1 MHYNNVDIPS
11 ETRVGDFTSKP
22 SELILAS
29 WRDRFFAW
37 LIDFIIVT
45 IGIEILFYA
54 ATFPLWFDSNPDK
67 WYRGGLSVGFVVRS
81 LIFLAYWTY
90 FESTSGQSLGKRIF
104 HLKTVGITGQTV
116 NIRDALLESFGKSFL
131 LPIDLI
137 LGWIFTND
145 KRQRI
150 FNRVSNTLVIKLGSY
165 AEGYSSSNVRY
176 KKDS

>member
-1 MHYNNVDIPS
+1 MHSNNMDIPP

-22 SELILAS
+22 SELSLAS
-29 WRDRFFAW
+29 WSERFFAW
-37 LIDFIIVT
+37 LIDFIIVS

-54 ATFPLWFDSNPDK
+54 ATFPLWFDNNPER
-67 WYRGGLSVGFVVRS
+67 WFRSGASIGFALRS

-104 HLKTVGITGQTV
+104 HLKTVGISGQTV
-116 NIRDALLESFGKSFL
+116 NVRDALLESFGKSFL
-131 LPIDLI
+131 LPVDLI

-150 FNRVSNTLVIKLGSY
+150 FNRVSNTIVIKLRSHS
-165 AEGYSSSNVRY
+165 EENSSNGRY
-176 KKDS
+176 RKD

>member
-1 MHYNNVDIPS
+1 MLYNNVDIPS

-54 ATFPLWFDSNPDK
+54 ATFPLWFDSNPDR

-116 NIRDALLESFGKSFL
+116 NIKDALLESFGKSFL

-150 FNRVSNTLVIKLGSY
+150 FNRVSNTIVVKLGSY
-165 AEGYSSSNVRY
+165 AEENSSSNVRY

>member
-1 MHYNNVDIPS
+1 MHYNNVDIIS

-54 ATFPLWFDSNPDK
+54 ATLPLWFDSNPDR

-150 FNRVSNTLVIKLGSY
+150 FNRVSNTIVVKLGSY
-165 AEGYSSSNVRY
+165 AEENSSSNVRY

>member
-1 MHYNNVDIPS
+1 MDIPP

-22 SELILAS
+22 SELNLARWS
-29 WRDRFFAW
+29 DRIAAW
-37 LIDFIIVT
+37 LIDFIMVT

-54 ATFPLWFDSNPDK
+54 ATFPLWFDNNPDR
-67 WYRGGLSVGFVVRS
+67 WFRGGASGYLVRS

-90 FESTSGQSLGKRIF
+90 FESTNGQSIGKRILR
-104 HLKTVGITGQTV
+104 LKTVCISGQTV
-116 NIRDALLESFGKSFL
+116 NVRDALVESFGKSFL

-150 FNRVSNTLVIKLGSY
+150 FNKASNTIVIKLKSY
-165 AEGYSSSNVRY
+165 TKENSFMRY
-176 KKDS
+176 TKD

>member
-11 ETRVGDFTSKP
+11 ETRVGDFTPKP
-22 SELILAS
+22 GELILAS

-54 ATFPLWFDSNPDK
+54 ATFPLWFDSNPDR
-67 WYRGGLSVGFVVRS
+67 WNRGGLSVGFVVRS

-116 NIRDALLESFGKSFL
+116 NIRDVLLESFGKSFL

-150 FNRVSNTLVIKLGSY
+150 FNRVSNTIVVKLGSY
-165 AEGYSSSNVRY
+165 AEENSSSAVRY

>member
-11 ETRVGDFTSKP
+11 ETRGGDFTSKP

-54 ATFPLWFDSNPDK
+54 ATFPLWFDSNPDR

-90 FESTSGQSLGKRIF
+90 FESTNGQSIGKRIF
-104 HLKTVGITGQTV
+104 HLKTVGIAGQTL

-145 KRQRI
+145 RRQRI
-150 FNRVSNTLVIKLGSY
+150 FNRVSNTIVVKLGSY
-165 AEGYSSSNVRY
+165 AEENSSSNVRY

>member
-1 MHYNNVDIPS
+1 VDIPS
-11 ETRVGDFTSKP
+11 ETKVGDFTSKP

-29 WRDRFFAW
+29 WRDRFFSW

-54 ATFPLWFDSNPDK
+54 TTFPLWVDSNPDR
-67 WYRGGLSVGFVVRS
+67 WRGGLSVGFVVRS

-90 FESTSGQSLGKRIF
+90 FESTSGQSLGKRVF
-104 HLKTVGITGQTV
+104 HLKTVGISGQNV

-137 LGWIFTND
+137 LGWILTNN

-150 FNRVSNTLVIKLGSY
+150 FNRLSNTIVVKLGSY
-165 AEGYSSSNVRY
+165 AKENSSSNVRY
-176 KKDS
+176 KRD

>member
-1 MHYNNVDIPS
+1 MLYNNVDIPS

-22 SELILAS
+22 GELILAS

-150 FNRVSNTLVIKLGSY
+150 FNRVSNTIVVKLGSY
-165 AEGYSSSNVRY
+165 AEENSSSNVRY

>member
-54 ATFPLWFDSNPDK
+54 ATLPLWFDSNPDR
-67 WYRGGLSVGFVVRS
+67 WYRGGLSVGFVLRS

-104 HLKTVGITGQTV
+104 HLKTVGISGQTV
-116 NIRDALLESFGKSFL
+116 NIKDALLESFGKSFL

-150 FNRVSNTLVIKLGSY
+150 FNRVSNTLVIKMGSY
-165 AEGYSSSNVRY
+165 AEEYSSSNVRY

>member
-54 ATFPLWFDSNPDK
+54 ATFPLWFDSNP
-67 WYRGGLSVGFVVRS
+67 GLSVGFVVRS

-165 AEGYSSSNVRY
+165 AEEY
-176 KKDS
+176 

>member
-1 MHYNNVDIPS
+1 MDIPP

-22 SELILAS
+22 GELSLARWSE
-29 WRDRFFAW
+29 RFFAW
-37 LIDFIIVT
+37 LIDFIIVS

-54 ATFPLWFDSNPDK
+54 ATFPLWFDNNPER
-67 WYRGGLSVGFVVRS
+67 WFRSGASIGFVLRS

-104 HLKTVGITGQTV
+104 HLKTVGISGQTV
-116 NIRDALLESFGKSFL
+116 NVRDALLESFGKSFL
-131 LPIDLI
+131 LPVDLI

-150 FNRVSNTLVIKLGSY
+150 FNRVSNTIVIKLRSHS
-165 AEGYSSSNVRY
+165 EENSSNVRY
-176 KKDS
+176 RKD

>member
-1 MHYNNVDIPS
+1 MDIPS
-11 ETRVGDFTSKP
+11 ETKVGDFTSKP
-22 SELILAS
+22 SELSLAIWS
-29 WRDRFFAW
+29 ERFFAW
-37 LIDFIIVT
+37 LINFILVS

-54 ATFPLWFDSNPDK
+54 ATFPSWFDTNPDR
-67 WYRGGLSVGFVVRS
+67 WFRGGVSIGFVVRS

-90 FESTSGQSLGKRIF
+90 FESTSGQSLGKTIF
-104 HLKTVGITGQTV
+104 HLKTVGISGQTL

-150 FNRVSNTLVIKLGSY
+150 FNRVSNTIVIKLKSDTEENSG
-165 AEGYSSSNVRY
+165 SNVRY
-176 KKDS
+176 RKDN

>member
-45 IGIEILFYA
+45 IGIEILFYV
-54 ATFPLWFDSNPDK
+54 ATFPLWFDSNPDR
-67 WYRGGLSVGFVVRS
+67 WYRGGLSVRFVVRS
-81 LIFLAYWTY
+81 LIFLAYSTY

-165 AEGYSSSNVRY
+165 AEEYSSSNVRY

>member
-1 MHYNNVDIPS
+1 VDIPS
-11 ETRVGDFTSKP
+11 ETKVGDFTSKP

-29 WRDRFFAW
+29 WRDRFFSW
-37 LIDFIIVT
+37 LIDFIIVS

-54 ATFPLWFDSNPDK
+54 ATFPLWFDNNPER
-67 WYRGGLSVGFVVRS
+67 WFRSGASIGFVLRS

-104 HLKTVGITGQTV
+104 HLKTVGISGQTV
-116 NIRDALLESFGKSFL
+116 NVRDALLESFGKSFL

-150 FNRVSNTLVIKLGSY
+150 FNRVSNTIVIKLRSHS
-165 AEGYSSSNVRY
+165 EENSSNVRY
-176 KKDS
+176 RKD

>member
-11 ETRVGDFTSKP
+11 ETSGGDFTSKP

-54 ATFPLWFDSNPDK
+54 ATFPLWFDSNPDR

-90 FESTSGQSLGKRIF
+90 FESTSGQSIGKRIF
-104 HLKTVGITGQTV
+104 HLKTVGIAGQTL

-165 AEGYSSSNVRY
+165 AEEYSSSNVRY

>member
-1 MHYNNVDIPS
+1 MDIPP

-22 SELILAS
+22 SELSLAR
-29 WRDRFFAW
+29 WGERFFDW
-37 LIDFIIVT
+37 LIDFIIVS

-54 ATFPLWFDSNPDK
+54 ATFPLWFDNNRERWFPS
-67 WYRGGLSVGFVVRS
+67 GASIGFVLRS

-104 HLKTVGITGQTV
+104 HLKTVGISGQTV
-116 NIRDALLESFGKSFL
+116 NVRDALLESFGKSFL

-150 FNRVSNTLVIKLGSY
+150 FNRVSNTIVIKLRSHS
-165 AEGYSSSNVRY
+165 EENSSNVRY
-176 KKDS
+176 RKD